1 MKESPPKQRISRE
14 EIRGI
19 YQQGEEAVIALV
31 EGLLHKIEQL
41 EERLEVLE
49 NQAKKDSQNSSKPP
63 SSDGF
68 TSLAKISSSL
78 SETSFSLEAP
88 KPAIDS
94 KKLL

>member
-68 TSLAKISSSL
+68 GKRTKSLRGK
-78 SETSFSLEAP
+78 SERQRE
-88 KPAIDS
+88 D
-94 KKLL
+94 KLGMKATP